1 MLNKESVAKLLSQN
15 TQSEC
20 YVAFPVLESKTDSE
34 VETDINCFKKLG
46 YFSYI
51 RTTEFGKEIVVV
63 SENCHGNT

>member
-1 MLNKESVAKLLSQN
+1 MLNKESVVKLLSQN

-20 YVAFPVLESKTDSE
+20 YVVFPVLDGKTD
-34 VETDINCFKKLG
+34 VEIESDINCFKKLG

-51 RTTEFGKEIVVV
+51 RITEFGKEIVVI